1 MKLSHGTFH
10 YSLAVTCAL
19 LLFSPV
25 TADEGSVSPSIW
37 EFTIEP
43 KPMIYKSGNVT
54 YGNRLFMVPTD
65 DCACKYMPG
74 SHLTTKRLLK
84 TLRAKI

>member
-1 MKLSHGTFH
+1 MKLSSNTFH

-19 LLFSPV
+19 LLSSPV
-25 TADEGSVSPSIW
+25 AADEGSVSPSIW

-54 YGNRLFMVPTD
+54 YGNRLFMLP
-65 DCACKYMPG
+65 PG
-74 SHLTTKRLLK
+74 SHLTTKRLSK
-84 TLRAKI
+84 ILRAKI

>member
-1 MKLSHGTFH
+1 MKLSSDTFY

-19 LLFSPV
+19 LFFTPV
-25 TADEGSVSPSIW
+25 VADEGSVSQSIW

-54 YGNRLFMVPTD
+54 YGNRLFMLPTD
-65 DCACKYMPG
+65 DCGVQIHAWFTSYNKEA
-74 SHLTTKRLLK
+74 LK

>member
-1 MKLSHGTFH
+1 MKLSLVTFH
-10 YSLAVTCAL
+10 YSLAVTYAL
-19 LLFSPV
+19 VLFSPV

-54 YGNRLFMVPTD
+54 YENRLFMLSTD
-65 DCACKYMPG
+65 DCG
-74 SHLTTKRLLK
+74 V
-84 TLRAKI
+84 